1 MKAKTELNLK
11 STPIIDT
18 HCHPFVPVKRRLN
31 LSDVCALLYFEP
43 SDTREAKELE
53 RRFTTIPPVVVSRL
67 ILELGKLYRGEE
79 WAVSHLPS
87 EAGIILE
94 ERYERTQ
101 NYSEYVKFLCDDIS
115 LKTIIVDTGYPQ
127 PPIDLETFSNQVSC
141 GVHYIF
147 RSETLSDQLL
157 TKKEPFSDFLLSWD
171 TAIDEAL
178 KDPNCKALKSVIAYR
193 SGLDVYPRSKDEARK
208 SYEAY
213 QQNPTAS
220 LREKYKPLLDYL
232 FIRAIEKTI
241 HFDKV
246 LQIHTGMGDI
256 DIIGEKAHPMC
267 LFELLKRAP
276 FSSAKVALVHSG
288 FPWVSEAASMTSL
301 LPDVYMD
308 LSMCCPFYPL
318 GINLRLLEALE
329 QAPIRKILYGSDG
342 MSIVEVMWLGGRLIK
357 ESLEEVLGKLIQEK
371 KICKSEGQEMAEMI
385 LYKNAEQLYSLSES
399 QNL

>member
-1 MKAKTELNLK
+1 MKVITELNLK
-11 STPIIDT
+11 GTPIIDT
-18 HCHPFVPVKRRLN
+18 HCHAFMPVKRRLN
-31 LSDVCALLYFEP
+31 LSDICELLYLEP
-43 SDTREAKELE
+43 RDTREAKELE
-53 RRFTTIPPVVVSRL
+53 RRFITTPPVIVSRL
-67 ILELGKLYRGEE
+67 ILELGKLYRGKE
-79 WAVSHLPS
+79 WAMSHLPS

-94 ERYERTQ
+94 ERYERVQ

-127 PPIDLETFSNQVSC
+127 PAINLETFSNEVSC
-141 GVHYIF
+141 GIHYIF

-157 TKKEPFSDFLLSWD
+157 PKKEPFSDFLLSWD

-178 KDPNCKALKSVIAYR
+178 KDSNCKGLKSIIAYR
-193 SGLDVYPRSKDEARK
+193 SGLDIYLRSKDEARK
-208 SYEAY
+208 NYEAY
-213 QQNPTAS
+213 QQNPTAN
-220 LREKYKPLLDYL
+220 LNEEHKPLLDYL
-232 FIRAIEKTI
+232 FIRAMEKTI

-276 FSSAKVALVHSG
+276 FSSAKVVLVHGG

-301 LPDVYMD
+301 LPNVYMD

-329 QAPIRKILYGSDG
+329 QAPTRKILYGSDG
-342 MSIVEVMWLGGRLIK
+342 LSIVEVMWLGGKLIK
-357 ESLEEVLGKLIQEK
+357 ESLEEVLGKLIQER
-371 KICKSEGQEMAEMI
+371 KISKSEGQEIAEMI